1 MHNKHC
7 KGSDNFVKKE
17 KIFSIII
24 AVRIKCS
31 KFAQN
36 FNKIIIFNLFMS
48 DKNHMTIDDLT
59 KGNIWKVTEAELAHM
74 LVDAKKEED
83 YEEMEKHYFNII
95 RTVFDT
101 KIIDRRDESEV
112 KKLESQHY
120 EVYSFPTDGELNA
133 IAIRKHPIKKVTD
146 LTLEN
151 IQHLDTLEVLELIKN
166 NMGTGWKGLSLSIQD
181 IIESAFFIDNS
192 TLPASTMHRIGG
204 IIDRRKADGYD
215 VLEIE
220 RGNWIEAIFI
230 KAKPKVEKVHIDYR
244 IKDDDEDEDVDEDND
259 EDMPDV
265 PDDTNDDDDMDDDID
280 NQTPELEDIDVIEES
295 DIDDDDE

>member
-1 MHNKHC
+1 
-7 KGSDNFVKKE
+7 
-17 KIFSIII
+17 
-24 AVRIKCS
+24 
-31 KFAQN
+31 
-36 FNKIIIFNLFMS
+36 MS
-48 DKNHMTIDDLT
+48 DKNQMTIDDLT

-83 YEEMEKHYFNII
+83 YDEMEKHYFNII

-101 KIIDRRDESEV
+101 KIIDRRDEAEV

-181 IIESAFFIDNS
+181 IIESAFFVDNS
-192 TLPASTMHRIGG
+192 TLPASTMHRVGG
-204 IIDRRKADGYD
+204 IIDRRKEDGYD

-230 KAKPKVEKVHIDYR
+230 KAKPKVEKVRIDYK
-244 IKDDDEDEDVDEDND
+244 IND
-259 EDMPDV
+259 EDTGDIEDDSDEDLPELPDE
-265 PDDTNDDDDMDDDID
+265 TNDDEEDDID
-280 NQTPELEDIDVIEES
+280 MDNETPELEDIDVIEES
-295 DIDDDDE
+295 DIDEEDV